1 MNTKLLHRLAWKEL
15 RSLRAL
21 WLSLLGMALVVQMCS
36 AMIDN
41 RHGDRVAVLFGAAL
55 WLPVVF
61 SLACAA
67 MAFAGEREEGTD
79 QLLCRLAGPP
89 LALWIVKFAMI
100 VLCTVVMFVI
110 VYPVAWI
117 GSGVDERVWAH
128 NPNVIPEM
136 SGFRQAD
143 SMVGQMHGLAIF
155 WGVCLLSWG
164 MFFSLLLRRVLPC
177 LIVSV
182 LATLV
187 TQWMVVW
194 LVSLFPNQQRGLCT
208 AECLLQL
215 GLLPGLVPLLA
226 SVWLV
231 QTWDEERW
239 PRLIEW
245 SIGFARRLSRLRLRV
260 TGTDGGAISLIPE
273 PLRTEV
279 GSRAGIAGVVRAMLR
294 RIGFCGPDEWLPSWR
309 REVRRLL
316 WLELR
321 SAWWV
326 SLGLV
331 AAGSLSLFAVIVTAH
346 SRTDMELVLGTLPLT
361 MSFVAFAL
369 GVWSFHGQQR
379 EQRFRFFAAQGA
391 SPTAMWLVKHVV
403 WLSFAALAVS
413 FLLSFTAMI
422 SDVGFHDDV
431 FNSHRIG
438 NAIQSAF
445 FQSGLGG
452 SEWNR
457 SHWAFRLLFGAAQAT
472 HSMPTEVYQYDRVV
486 GVWPMVSLLLLSMGR
501 GFVMVW
507 LSFAVGQ
514 LASLLIPRAVTSMLV
529 GVLAMGVAVGWWMVI
544 SIWQVPLLIG
554 VCPVLLG
561 LLATSWGRMSDWL
574 EERSGWRRWLRLAT
588 TMLVPMLL
596 ALVGM
601 ATYRVYEVPLVEL
614 PWEPPGPASVE
625 AQQTGEDWARL
636 AMRLEDPFDRRG
648 AVGMSLD
655 GVHVRATEPSPALRQ
670 QVDKDVIP
678 VFDADLYR
686 IKDANWRGFV
696 ERDWLTSNA
705 ANLNEAMQ
713 LANRPD
719 CSMPKS
725 WDPSNDL
732 RRDQFGRVALLLK
745 MSAFESLANHR
756 LDESLQRGLALY
768 RYGQHLGRYRG
779 SRDRWRLGVDV
790 QVAALHVLRE
800 WALSPDQT
808 EASLLAALGRSEN
821 GPHPI
826 AQLVRAEGS
835 FAVDPFEVLRFE
847 YAESQ
852 ANHDE
857 LWRNE
862 PTPHRWM
869 PSPYRIFRWE
879 KSRGERLLKV
889 LVLEADTNLRRG
901 LTRYASWDPR
911 RVDFPYD
918 RLLKNAE
925 TDHLANPWDSPSRGE
940 RWAQTTEVRLG
951 NGWDQQ
957 ALSHGLFPALAELET
972 HRRGLWLM
980 LALQAHRLKHDRLP
994 DRLEELVGPYLDR
1007 LPSDPTSGL
1016 AFEYRPQGF
1025 PLTLGSDGAFVAPN
1039 TPLLLSPG
1047 SMAARSEPV
1056 TAEYWDRLQSYWD
1069 RASNRDRSAEAEVP
1083 SINGLRWVSVF
1094 ASGIRYGQAIT
1105 EPFAYSG
1112 AKFSLRPSF

>member
-1 MNTKLLHRLAWKEL
+1 MNMKLLHRLAWKEL

-21 WLSLLGMALVVQMCS
+21 WLSLLGMALVVQICS

-89 LALWIVKFAMI
+89 LALWIVKFAVI

-110 VYPVAWI
+110 VYPVAI
-117 GSGVDERVWAH
+117 VGSGIDERIWAH
-128 NPNVIPEM
+128 NPYVISEL

-143 SMVGQMHGLAIF
+143 GVVGQMHGLAIF

-177 LIVSV
+177 LVVSV

-187 TQWMVVW
+187 TQWVVVW
-194 LVSLFPNQQRGLCT
+194 LVSLSPNQQPGLCT
-208 AECLLQL
+208 VECLLRM

-231 QTWDEERW
+231 QTWDEDRW
-239 PRLIEW
+239 PRLFEW
-245 SIGFARRLSRLRLRV
+245 VAGIVRRLTRVRLSV
-260 TGTDGGAISLIPE
+260 TGADGGAISLIPD
-273 PLRTEV
+273 
-279 GSRAGIAGVVRAMLR
+279 SR
-294 RIGFCGPDEWLPSWR
+294 RIGIRWPDEWLPAWR

-316 WLELR
+316 WLEWR

-326 SLGLV
+326 SLGLIV
-331 AAGSLSLFAVIVTAH
+331 AGCLTFLVVIKT
-346 SRTDMELVLGTLPLT
+346 SRSQTDMRLVLSTLPLT

-403 WLSFAALAVS
+403 WLSFTLLAVAC
-413 FLLSFTAMI
+413 LLSFAAWI
-422 SDVGFHDDV
+422 SDGAIKHEQFTQSGIDK
-431 FNSHRIG
+431 
-438 NAIQSAF
+438 AIQVTF
-445 FQSGLGG
+445 YETGDD
-452 SEWNR
+452 
-457 SHWAFRLLFGAAQAT
+457 WATTHSPNWQLRLLYCAAQAT
-472 HSMPTEVYQYDRVV
+472 QTVPTEIYQPPEVV
-486 GVWPMVSLLLLSMGR
+486 GKWPLVSLLLLAMGR
-501 GFVMVW
+501 GLVMVW

-529 GVLAMGVAVGWWMVI
+529 GVLAMGVAVGWWYVI
-544 SIWQVPLLIG
+544 SIWRIPLFVG
-554 VCPVLLG
+554 VCPVLFG
-561 LLATSWGRMSDWL
+561 LLAASWGRMSDWL

-588 TMLVPMLL
+588 TMLVPMLV
-596 ALVGM
+596 ALVGV

-614 PWEPPGPASVE
+614 PWELPGPPSVE
-625 AQQTGEDWARL
+625 AQQTGEEWVRL
-636 AMRLEDPFDRRG
+636 TERLEDPFDRRD

-678 VFDADLYR
+678 VFDADLNR
-686 IKDANWRGFV
+686 IKEANWRGFM
-696 ERDWLTSNA
+696 EREWLTANA
-705 ANLNEAMQ
+705 AILNEALQ
-713 LANRPD
+713 LANRPE
-719 CSMPKS
+719 CSMPNS
-725 WDPSNDL
+725 WYPTDD
-732 RRDQFGRVALLLK
+732 RVRERFGRVALLLK

-756 LDESLQRGLALY
+756 PEEALQRGLALY
-768 RYGQHLGRYRG
+768 RYGQHLGRFRG
-779 SRDRWRLGVDV
+779 SRDRWHRGVDI
-790 QVAALHVLRE
+790 QIAALHVLRE

-808 EASLLAALGRSEN
+808 EASLLAALGRAGS
-821 GPHPI
+821 GPNPI
-826 AQLVRAEGS
+826 AQLVRAERD

-847 YAESQ
+847 YLESR
-852 ANHDE
+852 AAHDE
-857 LWRNE
+857 LWSDE
-862 PTPHRWM
+862 PTLHRWL
-869 PSPYRIFRWE
+869 PSPYRLIRWE

-889 LVLEADTNLRRG
+889 LALEADTNLRHG
-901 LTRYASWDPR
+901 LTRHTSWEPR
-911 RVDFPYD
+911 RFDLPYD
-918 RLLKNAE
+918 RLLQNTE
-925 TDHLANPWDSPSRGE
+925 TVHMANPWDSPSRGE
-940 RWAQTTEVRLG
+940 RWKESTEVWLG
-951 NGWDQQ
+951 SGWDQM
-957 ALSHGLFPALAELET
+957 ALSGHFLPALAEFET

-1007 LPSDPTSGL
+1007 LPSDPISGQ

-1025 PLTLGSDGAFVAPN
+1025 PLTVGSDGAFVAPS
-1039 TPLLLSPG
+1039 TPLLSSPG
-1047 SMAARSEPV
+1047 LMGARSEPV
-1056 TAEYWDRLQSYWD
+1056 TTDYWDRFQG
-1069 RASNRDRSAEAEVP
+1069 RNQNANPEVP
-1083 SINGLRWVSVF
+1083 SSNGVRWMSVF
-1094 ASGIRYGQAIT
+1094 TNGIRYGQSIT
-1105 EPFAYSG
+1105 EPFAFHG
-1112 AKFSLRPSF
+1112 AKFSLKPSF